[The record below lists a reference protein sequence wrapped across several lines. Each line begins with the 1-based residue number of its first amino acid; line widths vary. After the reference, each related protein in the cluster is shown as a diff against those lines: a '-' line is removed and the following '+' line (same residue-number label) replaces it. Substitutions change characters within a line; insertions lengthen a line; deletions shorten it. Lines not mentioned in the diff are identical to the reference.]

1 MKVLKSINQF
11 RRVFMKKLT
20 GNIGRQKQDF
30 YPMLISNSRVVKIL
44 VCRPNARLGNL
55 LMLTPLIQEI
65 RQHFPGCTIDLFVK
79 GSLAPVIFRNYPE
92 VGNIIELPG
101 KPFSH
106 LFSYALKWLKIR
118 KSHYDLAINATE
130 NSSSGKL
137 AVLFSKANH
146 KIFANETENLSA
158 IFPDAVHMAKN
169 PVYTFRRYFPI
180 AHANKKIP
188 SLNLRLNAFEK
199 ARGKDI
205 LNHLTGNS
213 KKTICI
219 FTYAT
224 GEKCYPKSW
233 WMPFYQSLLN
243 EFPDYH
249 IVEILP
255 AHDDSQID
263 YKAPS
268 FFSKSIR
275 EIGAVMSNAELFIGA
290 DSGMMH
296 LASAVNIPVIGLFS
310 VTAAE
315 RYKPYNDY
323 SISVNTNEKTMA
335 ELLQLIANTLQMKA
349 SDGLLKRLP

>member
-1 MKVLKSINQF
+1 MKVLKNINQF
-11 RRVFMKKLT
+11 RRVFMKKIT
-20 GNIGRQKQDF
+20 GSIGRQKHSF
-30 YPMLISNSRVVKIL
+30 YPVLISNSRAVKIL

-79 GSLAPVIFRNYPE
+79 GSLAPVILKNYPE
-92 VGNIIELPG
+92 IGNIIELPG

-106 LFSYALKWLKIR
+106 LFSYVLKWFKIR
-118 KSHYDLAINATE
+118 QNHYDLAINVTE

-137 AVLFSKANH
+137 AVLFSRANH
-146 KIFANETENLSA
+146 KFFSDETQSLSA
-158 IFPDAVHMAKN
+158 IFPDAMHMAKN
-169 PVYTFRRYFPI
+169 PVYAFRRYFPI
-180 AHANKKIP
+180 AQENKIIP
-188 SLNLRLNAFEK
+188 SLDLKLNTFEK
-199 ARGKDI
+199 SRGKDI
-205 LNHLTGNS
+205 LYHLTGNS

-219 FTYAT
+219 FTFAT

-233 WMPFYQSLLN
+233 WMPFYQNLLIQ
-243 EFPDYH
+243 FPDYH

-275 EIGAVMSNAELFIGA
+275 EIGAVISNAELFIGA

-296 LASAVNIPVIGLFS
+296 LASAVNTPVVGLFS
-310 VTAAE
+310 VTDPE

-323 SISVNTNEKTMA
+323 SISVKTNEITPT
-335 ELLQLIANTLQMKA
+335 ELIHKIANVLRLRA
-349 SDGLLKRLP
+349 SDVLLKRHL